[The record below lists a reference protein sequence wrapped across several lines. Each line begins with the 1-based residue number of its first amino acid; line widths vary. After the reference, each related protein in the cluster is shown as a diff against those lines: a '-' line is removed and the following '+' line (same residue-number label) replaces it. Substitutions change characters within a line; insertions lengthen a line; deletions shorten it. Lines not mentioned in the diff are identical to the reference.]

1 MSYDPNLEGYT
12 EFLWAYDSDS
22 QTLSPTRNGSVTID
36 NYGITITLD
45 SYRSTNTGA
54 SLTSNELF
62 TNNSRA
68 FWCGDMRV
76 NALERRR
83 TQFCL
88 EFETNEL
95 IRNAANQDE
104 GAAAVRDDVCY
115 GVSSRAKMKVELC
128 QKITGS
134 TTAPFSRV
142 LGMVLST

>member
-1 MSYDPNLEGYT
+1 MSYDPNLEDYT
-12 EFLWAYDSDS
+12 EFIWAYDSAS
-22 QTLSPTRNGSVTID
+22 QSLPSRNSSTTID
-36 NYGITITLD
+36 NFDATITLD

-76 NALERRR
+76 NAGTRRR

-115 GVSSRAKMKVELC
+115 GVSAKAKMKVELC
-128 QKITGS
+128 QKIIGS
-134 TTAPFSRV
+134 TTAPFTRI